1 MTEKEKQKRNVAL
14 FVALPFVMPAFLF
27 AKSLTLLM
35 RSIGLE
41 PMACCLGGSRSIHL
55 SYERAPRNQPSNGFI
70 YQLLA
75 TTRKRG

>member
-14 FVALPFVMPAFLF
+14 FVALPPVMPAFLF
-27 AKSLTLLM
+27 AKSLTSLV

-55 SYERAPRNQPSNGFI
+55 SYERVKNGRI
-70 YQLLA
+70 L
-75 TTRKRG
+75 TTGLDWVKV